1 MCYVFA
7 GTDPAL
13 FEKKTRSVRISG
25 VVTSICLEAKFWDI
39 LDEIAAS
46 QSMNTPHFLTTLYDE
61 VVELRGEIGNFSSL
75 LRVICTEYPANNAG
89 HAASMAPM
97 AAE

>member
-7 GTDPAL
+7 STDPAL
-13 FEKKTRSVRISG
+13 FEKTTRSLRISG

-46 QSMNTPHFLTTLYDE
+46 QGMSTPLFLSTLYDE
-61 VVELRGEIGNFSSL
+61 VVELRGEVGNFTSL
-75 LRVICTEYPANNAG
+75 LRVICTTHMSNMAPAPGVAK
-89 HAASMAPM
+89 PM